1 MALITQTAAEYYT
14 GAVLKQGD
22 GTAGEYTI
30 DWPSD
35 MPSLLFSSGQAQTAN
50 NNFEIYVNGVL
61 QIDSDF
67 AAGGEPKLSTQVLDG
82 VQTQQVK
89 TTFLNSVP
97 SSQVIKLALKTQARY
112 DNQGTYQWV
121 SLKDLVHNFMVA
133 YVGTDK
139 ILPRAKRSD
148 VVYHAKRGLQEFSY
162 DTLRSI
168 KSQELTIPNNLS
180 LIIPQD
186 YVNYTELSW
195 VDQSGVK
202 HIIYPTTLTSNPY
215 RVPLQDSE
223 GVPTQDNFGNN
234 KESQQSLTNERWRT
248 VNQKDLAGYDNGDFS
263 ETDVYGN
270 VWWKNVYGQRY
281 GLDPE
286 TSQKNGWFT
295 IDPRRNVFAFSSNL
309 ANKLIILQ
317 YVSDGLAYDEDTKIP
332 KLAEDAMYSHILYSI
347 TSVKPKVPEYIVQRY
362 KKDRSAK
369 LRNAKIRLSEIKMGA
384 FTQVMRG
391 KSKWIKH

>member
-1 MALITQTAAEYYT
+1 MGLITQTASEYYT
-14 GAVLKQGD
+14 GSILIQGT
-22 GTAGEYTI
+22 TATAYTVS
-30 DWPSD
+30 WPSD
-35 MPSLLFSSGQAQTAN
+35 MPSLLFSAGQTATATDN
-50 NNFEIYVNGVL
+50 YEIYVNNIL
-61 QIDSDF
+61 QDATDF
-67 AAGGEPKLSTQVLDG
+67 ASQPAVTTTVTDG
-82 VQTQQVK
+82 AQSQ
-89 TTFLNSVP
+89 SVAFEFNVAP
-97 SSQVIKLALKTQARY
+97 NNLVIKLALKTQAKY

-195 VDQSGVK
+195 IDQSGVK

-223 GVPTQDNFGNN
+223 GIPTQDNFGNN

-248 VNQKDLAGYDNGDFS
+248 ANQKDLAGYDNGDFS
-263 ETDVYGN
+263 ETDVYGSLMMVKN
-270 VWWKNVYGQRY
+270 SSWKI
-281 GLDPE
+281 
-286 TSQKNGWFT
+286 F
-295 IDPRRNVFAFSSNL
+295 
-309 ANKLIILQ
+309 ILQ
-317 YVSDGLAYDEDTKIP
+317 P
-332 KLAEDAMYSHILYSI
+332 YSTLKRTAFLFY
-347 TSVKPKVPEYIVQRY
+347 YIY
-362 KKDRSAK
+362 
-369 LRNAKIRLSEIKMGA
+369 
-384 FTQVMRG
+384 
-391 KSKWIKH
+391 

>member
-1 MALITQTAAEYYT
+1 MGLITQTASEYYT
-14 GAVLKQGD
+14 GSVIIQGNNTQ
-22 GTAGEYTI
+22 GPYTI

-35 MPSLLFSSGQAQTAN
+35 MPSLLFSNGQAQTADD
-50 NNFEIYVNGVL
+50 NFEILVDNVLQTPVDFNSQPVLTTTVSNGV
-61 QIDSDF
+61 
-67 AAGGEPKLSTQVLDG
+67 QV
-82 VQTQQVK
+82 QQVAF
-89 TTFLNSVP
+89 TFVNSIP
-97 SSQVIKLALKTQARY
+97 NSKVIKLALKTQARY

-121 SLKDLVHNFMVA
+121 SLADLVHNFMVA

-139 ILPRAKRSD
+139 VIPRVKRSD
-148 VVYHAKRGLQEFSY
+148 VVFHAKRGLQEFSY

-168 KSQELTIPNNLS
+168 KSQELTIPPSLS

-186 YVNYTELSW
+186 YVNYVELSW
-195 VDQSGVK
+195 IDQSGVK

-215 RVPLQDSE
+215 RVPIQGNDGVPLQD
-223 GVPTQDNFGNN
+223 NYGNQQF
-234 KESQQSLTNERWRT
+234 SQQSLTNERWRDA
-248 VNQKDLAGYDNGDFS
+248 NQKNLAGYETNDFS

-281 GLDPE
+281 GLDPQ

-309 ANKLIILQ
+309 ASKLIILQ

-332 KLAEDAMYSHILYSI
+332 KLAEDAMYAHILYSL
-347 TSVKPKVPEYIVQRY
+347 TSVKPKVPEYLVQRY

-384 FTQVMRG
+384 FTQTMRG

>member
-1 MALITQTAAEYYT
+1 MGLITQTAAEYYT
-14 GAVLKQGD
+14 GSVLKQGN
-22 GTAGEYTI
+22 AGVTYTI

-35 MPSLLFSSGQAQTAN
+35 MPSLLFSDGQTPTAN
-50 NNFEIYVNGVL
+50 NNFEIFVNGVL
-61 QIDSDF
+61 QVDADF
-67 AAGGEPKLSTQVLDG
+67 TNAGLPILTTAVSNG
-82 VQTQQVK
+82 VQTQSVAF
-89 TTFLNSVP
+89 TFNNAVP
-97 SSQVIKLALKTQARY
+97 SNQVIKLALKTQARY
-112 DNQGTYQWV
+112 DNQGTYQFV
-121 SLKDLVHNFMVA
+121 SLSDLVHNFMVS

-139 ILPRAKRSD
+139 VIPKVKRSD

-168 KSQELTIPNNLS
+168 KSQELTIPPNLS

-186 YVNYTELSW
+186 YVNYVELSW
-195 VDQSGVK
+195 VGRDGVK

-215 RVPLQDSE
+215 RVPLQDSD

-234 KESQQSLTNERWRT
+234 KEAAQSQTNERWR
-248 VNQKDLAGYDNGDFS
+248 KAGQRNLNGDGVGNTT
-263 ETDVYGN
+263 EGDVYGN

-281 GLDPE
+281 GLNPE

-309 ANKLIILQ
+309 SGKLIILQ
-317 YVSDGLAYDEDTKIP
+317 YISDGLAYDEDTKIP
-332 KLAEDAMYSHILYSI
+332 KLAEDAMYAHILYSI
-347 TSVKPKVPEYIVQRY
+347 TAVRPKVPEYIVQRY
-362 KKDRSAK
+362 KRDRSAK
-369 LRNAKIRLSEIKMGA
+369 LRNAKIRLSNIKMGA

>member
-1 MALITQTAAEYYT
+1 MGLITQTASEYYT
-14 GAVLKQGD
+14 GSILIQGT
-22 GTAGEYTI
+22 TATAYTVS
-30 DWPSD
+30 WPSD
-35 MPSLLFSSGQAQTAN
+35 MPSLLFSAGQTPTATDN
-50 NNFEIYVNGVL
+50 YEIYVNNIL
-61 QIDSDF
+61 QDATDF
-67 AAGGEPKLSTQVLDG
+67 ASQPAVTTTVTDG
-82 VQTQQVK
+82 VQSQ
-89 TTFLNSVP
+89 SVAFEFNVP
-97 SSQVIKLALKTQARY
+97 PNNLVIKLALKTQARY

-121 SLKDLVHNFMVA
+121 SLKDLVNNFMVA

-139 ILPRAKRSD
+139 ILSRAKRSD

-195 VDQSGVK
+195 IDQSGVK

-234 KESQQSLTNERWRT
+234 KESQQSLTNERWRSA
-248 VNQKDLAGYDNGDFS
+248 NQKDLAGYDNGNFS

-309 ANKLIILQ
+309 AGKLIILQ
-317 YVSDGLAYDEDTKIP
+317 YISDGLAYDEDTKIP

-362 KKDRSAK
+362 KKDRSSK
-369 LRNAKIRLSEIKMGA
+369 LRNAKIRLSQIKMGA

>member
-1 MALITQTAAEYYT
+1 MGLITQTASEYYT
-14 GAVLKQGD
+14 GAVFKQG
-22 GTAGEYTI
+22 TSATTYSI

-35 MPSLLFSSGQAQTAN
+35 MPSLLFSNGQTQTAEN
-50 NNFEIYVNGVL
+50 NYEIYVDDVLQYETDFASQPVVTTTVSNGV
-61 QIDSDF
+61 QSQSVAF
-67 AAGGEPKLSTQVLDG
+67 EFNTAPNN
-82 VQTQQVK
+82 K
-89 TTFLNSVP
+89 T
-97 SSQVIKLALKTQARY
+97 IKLALKTQESWN
-112 DNQGTYQWV
+112 NQGTYQFV
-121 SLKDLVHNFMVA
+121 SLADLVHNFMVA

-139 ILPRAKRSD
+139 IIPRVKRSD
-148 VVYHAKRGLQEFSY
+148 VVFHAKRGLQEFSY
-162 DTLRSI
+162 DTLRSV
-168 KSQELTIPNNLS
+168 KSQELTIPNSLS

-186 YVNYTELSW
+186 YVNYVELSW

-202 HIIYPTTLTSNPY
+202 HIIYPTTLTSNPKA
-215 RVPLQDSE
+215 PLIQDNL
-223 GVPTQDNFGNN
+223 GVPTQDEYGDNL
-234 KESQQSLTNERWRT
+234 ESLQSVTNERWRT
-248 VNQKDLAGYDNGDFS
+248 ANQKNLAGYNSGDFS

-281 GLDPE
+281 GLNPE

-309 ANKLIILQ
+309 ANKIIILQ
-317 YVSDGLAYDEDTKIP
+317 YISDGLAYDEDTKIP
-332 KLAEDAMYSHILYSI
+332 KLAEDAMYAHILYSL

>member
-1 MALITQTAAEYYT
+1 MGLITRRSSADITGSISQQGNGGAAYAIY
-14 GAVLKQGD
+14 
-22 GTAGEYTI
+22 
-30 DWPSD
+30 WPSD
-35 MPSLLFSSGQAQTAN
+35 MPSLLFSAGQTQTAD
-50 NNFEIYVNGVL
+50 NNFEIFVDNVL
-61 QIDSDF
+61 QVDADF
-67 AAGGEPKLSTQVLDG
+67 ASLPVLNTSVSNG
-82 VQTQQVK
+82 VQTQYVE
-89 TTFLNSVP
+89 FILNNNVGNN
-97 SSQVIKLALKTQARY
+97 QVIKLALKTQARY

-121 SLKDLVHNFMVA
+121 SLSDLVHNFMVA

-139 ILPRAKRSD
+139 VIPRVKRSD

-168 KSQELTIPNNLS
+168 KSQELTIPPSLS

-186 YVNYTELSW
+186 YVNYVELSW
-195 VDQSGVK
+195 VDRSGVK

-215 RVPLQDSE
+215 QVPIQGND
-223 GVPTQDNFGNN
+223 GVPIQDNYGNN
-234 KESQQSLTNERWRT
+234 QYSQQSLTNERWRT
-248 VNQKDLAGYDNGDFS
+248 ANQRNLNGNFGVDNLTEG
-263 ETDVYGN
+263 DVYGN

-281 GLDPE
+281 GLNPE

-309 ANKLIILQ
+309 SEKLILLQ
-317 YVSDGLAYDEDTKIP
+317 YISDGLAYDEDTKIP
-332 KLAEDAMYSHILYSI
+332 KLAEDAMYAHILYSL
-347 TSVKPKVPEYIVQRY
+347 TAVKPKVPEYIVQRY

-369 LRNAKIRLSEIKMGA
+369 LRNAKIRLSNIKMGA